1 MFTLLLIAGG
11 VALILFATRTLREGL
26 DRLVGAQLGPF
37 LQHAAKTPVRSF
49 FAGLGV
55 SVVAPSSSTMS
66 ALAVQAVQSRF
77 VSTRQMLMIMAGADI
92 GITLMVWL
100 SAWDLQRFG
109 PVLILIGFC
118 FFNYAKN
125 RRYRGGGQVVL
136 ALGLLF
142 QGIVIIQHAI
152 AGATLSPD
160 LEKLI
165 ELATH
170 NPVAIAILMGIM
182 AVALQSST
190 ATILLIVSLGSA
202 TVRAASAGVADTVSP
217 IPMNMSIALPAI
229 IGANVGVSITT
240 LIMGWASIET
250 RRLAVGNLV
259 AKLAVA
265 VPALILIGFV
275 PLGDLISKI
284 PGDFPKDVANTHTLF
299 NVLKAILVFPLLVPL
314 VNLVDRVI
322 PAPADKSAEAFKPQ
336 YINAGT
342 YDGVS
347 LAMGQSAREI
357 MRAGEIVRAM
367 LDDLWRAIKTNDE
380 SLVRQIAERDNQVD
394 LLDIE
399 IRRFLV
405 KLNAQPMDADDQ
417 QEQMRQMRYLTE
429 LEAIGDIIDKNLCK
443 LAIKKIRL
451 NVDFGREGWSEL
463 EEFDKK
469 VSQNMLIADTAFQT
483 RDKELAEKLLR
494 HKDHIDCQIRELRD
508 RHFTRF
514 SGVTEAEYEVSAI
527 QLDLL
532 TNLKRINSHVTHVAY
547 AVLYAQQYPMQVE
560 PARAAS

>member
-1 MFTLLLIAGG
+1 MLTLLLIAGG
-11 VALILFATRTLREGL
+11 VALILYATKTLREGL

-37 LQHAAKTPVRSF
+37 LQRAASTPLRSF
-49 FAGLGV
+49 LAGLGV

-100 SAWDLQRFG
+100 SAWDLQKFG
-109 PVLILIGFC
+109 PVLILAGFC
-118 FFNYAKN
+118 FFNYATSRKW
-125 RRYRGGGQVVL
+125 RGGGQVLL

-142 QGIVIIQHAI
+142 QGIVVIQHAI
-152 AGATLSPD
+152 GGATISPD
-160 LEKLI
+160 LNQLI
-165 ELATH
+165 TIATH
-170 NPVAIAILMGIM
+170 NPIAIMLLMGVM

-190 ATILLIVSLGSA
+190 ATILLIVSLGI
-202 TVRAASAGVADTVSP
+202 TPTNGQPSP
-217 IPMNMSIALPAI
+217 IPLNMDVALPAVV
-229 IGANVGVSITT
+229 GANLGVSITT
-240 LIMGWASIET
+240 LLMGWANLDT
-250 RRLAVGNLV
+250 RRLAVGNLLAKAAV
-259 AKLAVA
+259 ALAVLLA
-265 VPALILIGFV
+265 IGLL
-275 PLGDLISKI
+275 PMGRWIDEL
-284 PGDFPKDVANTHTLF
+284 PGGFAKDVANTHTLF
-299 NVLKAILVFPLLVPL
+299 NLAKALLVFPLLGPL
-314 VNLVDRVI
+314 TRWVDRLI
-322 PAPADKSAEAFKPQ
+322 PTPPEKSVDAFAPR
-336 YINAGT
+336 YINAGA

-380 SLVRQIAERDNQVD
+380 NLVRLIAERDNQVD

-399 IRRFLV
+399 IRRFLA

-451 NVDFGREGWSEL
+451 NVDFGRDGWKEL
-463 EEFDKK
+463 EEFDQK
-469 VSQNMLIADTAFQT
+469 VIQNMLIADTAFQT

-514 SGVTEAEYEVSAI
+514 SGASEAEYEVSAI

-547 AVLYAQQYPMQVE
+547 AVLYAGHEVVAE
-560 PARAAS
+560 PQRAAS